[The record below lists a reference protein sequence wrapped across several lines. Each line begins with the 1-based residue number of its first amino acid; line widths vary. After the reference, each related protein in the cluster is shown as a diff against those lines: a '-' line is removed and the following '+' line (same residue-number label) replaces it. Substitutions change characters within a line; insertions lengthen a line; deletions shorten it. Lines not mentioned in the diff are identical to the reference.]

1 MNSIPFLHRIG
12 TKIIG
17 IFLLGML
24 PLVGVIAALNVF
36 MRQDAV
42 EHGRDRL
49 FRILYEAAGAQESVA
64 YDLMREL
71 RNLVARP
78 EMQRLDAAALDGVL
92 ERLAE
97 AHAAVSNAFVCD
109 ARGDL
114 IASAKKPFA
123 GLNSGHRRYFQEA
136 MRERGLVAGDFVI
149 GRVTGNPVLHFALA
163 IPGPG
168 GNPRGVAVVSLNLR
182 RLAATYRRLD
192 LPGGIQAATLDAS
205 GHVLAGYPD
214 GKAFLRDKSLQEIA
228 REALAQDSMTGSVV
242 TRQGML
248 YVYRLLRLEGESAAP
263 YGIVLVGTPAAAA
276 SAQARD
282 ILLVSAGVSVV
293 SLCLAVLLVVL
304 LGRGRIG
311 RRLEVL
317 AGFAASL
324 SEDRVCRLPPRFGH
338 DEIGLL
344 GQRLADMSRTLHDKN
359 EHLAAAMDSL
369 ARERD
374 HLATVVGELRDAHD
388 ALERQASQDF
398 LTGLGNRRRFNEK
411 MLAELSRFD
420 RYGTPFSLVLFDIDD
435 FKKIND
441 TCGHQVGDEVLH
453 RLGRLTLAMV
463 RSLDEAYRVGGEE
476 FAVVLPHTDAA
487 QAMTLAERLR
497 EHVAAL
503 HVPLP
508 DGGTVRFTISLGVA
522 QAVPGTKEI
531 KDIYAT
537 ADDALYAAKRGG
549 KNRTACAVAR
559 AC

>member
-1 MNSIPFLHRIG
+1 MNSIPFFRRIG
-12 TKIIG
+12 TKVIG

-36 MRQDAV
+36 MHRDAV
-42 EHGRDRL
+42 DHGRDRL

-78 EMQRLDAAALDGVL
+78 ETQRLDAAALDGMLV
-92 ERLAE
+92 RLAE
-97 AHAAVSNAFVCD
+97 VRSAVSNAFVCD
-109 ARGDL
+109 AKGDV

-123 GLNSGHRRYFQEA
+123 GLNSGHRRYFQDA
-136 MRERGLVAGDFVI
+136 MGESGLVAGDFMI

-168 GNPRGVAVVSLNLR
+168 GSPRGAAVVSLNLH
-182 RLAATYRRLD
+182 RLAAYYRGLD
-192 LPGGIQAATLDAS
+192 LPEGVQAATLDAS

-228 REALAQDSMTGSVV
+228 REALAQDNTTGSVV

-248 YVYRLLRLEGESAAP
+248 YVYKLLRLEGESAAP

-276 SAQARD
+276 LAQARD
-282 ILLVSAGVSVV
+282 ILLVSTVVSVV

-476 FAVVLPHTDAA
+476 FAVVLPHTDAD

-503 HVPLP
+503 PVPLP
-508 DGGTVRFTISLGVA
+508 DGGKVRFTISLGVA

-537 ADDALYAAKRGG
+537 ADDALYAAKRSG
-549 KNRTACAVAR
+549 KNRTACAVGH

>member
-549 KNRTACAVAR
+549 KNRTACAVAH

>member
-1 MNSIPFLHRIG
+1 MNSIPFIHRIG

-24 PLVGVIAALNVF
+24 PLVGVIAALNIF
-36 MRQDAV
+36 MRQNAV

-78 EMQRLDAAALDGVL
+78 ETQRLDAAALDGIL
-92 ERLAE
+92 GRLAE

-109 ARGDL
+109 AKGVV

-123 GLNSGHRRYFQEA
+123 GLNSAKRRYYQDA

-168 GNPRGVAVVSLNLR
+168 GGPRGVAVVSLNLR

-192 LPGGIQAATLDAS
+192 LPEGIQAATLDAY

-248 YVYRLLRLEGESAAP
+248 YVYKLLRQEGESAGP
-263 YGIVLVGTPAAAA
+263 YGIVLVGTSAAAA
-276 SAQARD
+276 LAQARD
-282 ILLVSAGVSVV
+282 LLFVSAGVSVG
-293 SLCLAVLLVVL
+293 SLCLAVLLVVF

-317 AGFAASL
+317 AGFAGSL
-324 SEDRVCRLPPRFGH
+324 SEDRVCRLPPRFGN

-374 HLATVVGELRDAHD
+374 HLSTVVGELREAHD

-420 RYGTPFSLVLFDIDD
+420 RYGTPLSLVLFDIDD

-441 TCGHQVGDEVLH
+441 SCGHQVGDEVLR
-453 RLGRLTLAMV
+453 RLGGLTLAMV

-476 FAVVLPHTDAA
+476 FAVVLPHTDTE
-487 QAMTLAERLR
+487 QAMALAERLR

-503 HVPLP
+503 AVALP
-508 DGGTVRFTISLGVA
+508 DGGEVRFTISLGVA
-522 QAVPGTKEI
+522 QACPGAREI
-531 KDIYAT
+531 KDLYAT

-549 KNRTACAVAR
+549 KNRTACAVVHTS
-559 AC
+559 

>member
-1 MNSIPFLHRIG
+1 MNSIPFRRRIG

-17 IFLLGML
+17 IYLLGML
-24 PLVGVIAALNVF
+24 PLVGVIAALNVVL
-36 MRQDAV
+36 RQDAAD
-42 EHGRDRL
+42 HGRDRL
-49 FRILYEAAGAQESVA
+49 FRILYEAAGVQESMA
-64 YDLMREL
+64 YDLMRGL
-71 RNLVARP
+71 RSLVARP
-78 EMQRLDAAALDGVL
+78 ETQNLDVVSLEGVL
-92 ERLAE
+92 QQLVE
-97 AHAAVSNAFVCD
+97 AHAAVSNAFVCN
-109 ARGDL
+109 ANGEV
-114 IASAKKPFA
+114 IASAKGPFA
-123 GLNSGHRRYFQEA
+123 GLNSAHRRYFEEA
-136 MRERGLVAGDFVI
+136 MREKGLVAGELLID
-149 GRVTGNPVLHFALA
+149 RVTGNPVLHFALA

-168 GNPRGVAVVSLNLR
+168 GSPRGVAVVSFNLR
-182 RLAATYRRLD
+182 RLAAYYQGLE
-192 LPGGIQAATLDAS
+192 LPGNIQAATLDAF
-205 GHVLAGYPD
+205 GYVLAGYPD

-228 REALAQDSMTGSVV
+228 REALVQESMTGSVV

-248 YVYRLLRLEGESAAP
+248 YVYKLLRLEGESAAP
-263 YGIVLVGTPAAAA
+263 YGIVLVGTPEAAAL
-276 SAQARD
+276 AQARE
-282 ILLVSAGVSVV
+282 LLLASAGVSVV
-293 SLCLAVLLVVL
+293 SLCLAVLLVVF

-317 AGFAASL
+317 AGFAESL

-344 GQRLADMSRTLHDKN
+344 GQRFADMSRTLHDKN
-359 EHLAAAMDSL
+359 EHLAAAMASL
-369 ARERD
+369 ALERD

-420 RYGTPFSLVLFDIDD
+420 RYATPFSLVLFDIDD

-441 TCGHQVGDEVLH
+441 TCGHQVGDEVLR
-453 RLGRLTLAMV
+453 RLGRLTLDMV

-487 QAMTLAERLR
+487 QAMALAERLR

-549 KNRTACAVAR
+549 KNRTACAVVR

>member
-163 IPGPG
+163 IPGPD

-263 YGIVLVGTPAAAA
+263 YGIVLVGTPAPAAL
-276 SAQARD
+276 AQARD
-282 ILLVSAGVSVV
+282 ILFVSAGVSVV
-293 SLCLAVLLVVL
+293 SLCLAVLLVVV

-476 FAVVLPHTDAA
+476 FAVVLPHTDAD
-487 QAMTLAERLR
+487 QATTLAERLR

-503 HVPLP
+503 PVPLP
-508 DGGTVRFTISLGVA
+508 DGGKVRFTISLGVA

-537 ADDALYAAKRGG
+537 ADDALYAAKRSG
-549 KNRTACAVAR
+549 KNRTACALGH